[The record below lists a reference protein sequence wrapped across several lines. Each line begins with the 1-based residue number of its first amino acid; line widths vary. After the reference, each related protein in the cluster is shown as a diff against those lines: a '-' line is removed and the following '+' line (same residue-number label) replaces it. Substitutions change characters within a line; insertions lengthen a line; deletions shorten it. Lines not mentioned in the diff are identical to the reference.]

1 MEEKVKNKCLIM
13 SLRRKFHFISSA
25 YPRQGPGSSTLSREA
40 KTSLSPAHQGEQQ
53 RDIISPSCPGSTPG
67 PQPRRHPSQ
76 IHEPRQLACFDVWS
90 SDSTLSPSRLNELL
104 SLSLTDSPAT
114 LQILLPVSVISF
126 FHSLLQACDCR

>member
-13 SLRRKFHFISSA
+13 SLRRKFDFISSA
-25 YPRQGPGSSTLSREA
+25 YPRQGPGSSTLSRA
-40 KTSLSPAHQGEQQ
+40 GKTSLSPACQGEQ

-90 SDSTLSPSRLNELL
+90 SDSTLSHSRIKELL
-104 SLSLTDSPAT
+104 SLSLTDAQQPFRFCC
-114 LQILLPVSVISF
+114 LYP
-126 FHSLLQACDCR
+126 